1 MCSYV
6 YSKAKAT
13 PSGGAKSKLKAE
25 VNLTVYG
32 MLLCTALVM
41 VVIVSSVPLVSQFL
55 FNDFFYFYG
64 IATLNV
70 TFAMA
75 WDVSARYQNC
85 CRILFKIN
93 IVCFML

>member
-1 MCSYV
+1 M
-6 YSKAKAT
+6 
-13 PSGGAKSKLKAE
+13 KAE

-41 VVIVSSVPLVSQFL
+41 VVIVSSVPLIAQFL
-55 FNDFFYFYG
+55 FDDFFYFYG

-75 WDVSARYQNC
+75 WDVSSRDAALLENLKL
-85 CRILFKIN
+85 LFQVD
-93 IVCFML
+93 IV